1 MRTESAPRIH
11 WLGRWVAPQETE
23 ERIGAAIAGLGR
35 MNVRER
41 DAVGIVGAN
50 SLDWIA
56 LAWAVGRIGAVLVP
70 LSPRL
75 GPEEIAWQV
84 ERAKVVRLFADAGH
98 LAQVPANAQS
108 MDEAFDCGGPAASP
122 RSSFDPRRPRTILFT
137 SGTTGHPKA
146 AVLTIGNH
154 RAHARASARAL
165 GVRPG
170 DRWLLCLPL
179 FHVGGLNIVHRC
191 FKTGTDIILHD
202 AFAPDAV
209 GRAIDGEG
217 VTIVSFVETM
227 LRRVVDARDG
237 RPFPPS
243 LRAIVVGGGPVGDD
257 LIEAHPAVL
266 ASYGLTESCS
276 MATLVSPGASRGERH
291 SAGRPLPGVRLRIV
305 DEGSTELPAETE
317 GSIEVRGPVVM
328 KGYLGERTATSAA
341 FHDGWLRTGDIGRL
355 DAAGCLHVVARRDDL
370 IVSGGENIYPAEI
383 EAQLRRHAAV
393 ADLVVIGIPDPVWG
407 QRPLAL
413 VVARGTPPETGVLE
427 RFLEERIARY
437 KIPRILF
444 TDEIPRLPNGKPDRA
459 GIRARY
465 AGGR

>member
-1 MRTESAPRIH
+1 MSKESASRIH
-11 WLGRWVAPQETE
+11 WLDRWVTPQEVE
-23 ERIGAAIAGLGR
+23 QRIEAAIAGLGR
-35 MNVRER
+35 MHVRER
-41 DAVGIVGAN
+41 DAVGILGVN

-84 ERAKVVRLFADAGH
+84 ERARVVRLFADSGH
-98 LAQVPANAQS
+98 PAHAPAYAHS
-108 MDEAFDCGGPAASP
+108 IDEAFDAGRPASSP
-122 RSSFDPRRPRTILFT
+122 RPSLDPRRPRTILFT

-146 AVLTIGNH
+146 AVLTNGNH

-165 GVRPG
+165 GMRPG
-170 DRWLLCLPL
+170 DRWLLCMPL

-209 GRAIDGEG
+209 SRTIDEEG

-227 LRRVVDARDG
+227 LRRVIDARDG
-237 RPFPPS
+237 RPFPSS
-243 LRAIVVGGGPVGDD
+243 LRAIVAGGGPVGDD

-291 SAGRPLPGVRLRIV
+291 SAGRPLPGVRIRIV
-305 DEGSTELPAETE
+305 DEEGAELPAETE

-328 KGYLGERTATSAA
+328 KEYLRERTATRATL
-341 FHDGWLRTGDIGRL
+341 HDGWLRTGDIGRL

-383 EAQLRRHAAV
+383 EAYLRTHTAV
-393 ADLVVIGIPDPVWG
+393 ADLVVIGIDDPEWG
-407 QRPLAL
+407 QRPLAV
-413 VVARGTPPETGVLE
+413 VVARGTPPEAGVLE

-437 KIPRILF
+437 KIPRIVF
-444 TDEIPRLPNGKPDRA
+444 TGEIPRLPNGKPDRA
-459 GIRARY
+459 AVRARY